1 MLRILSRESALPVSL
16 ERVRAFLRIETESE
30 NDLLGSL
37 ILSAVEEVETLT
49 GLLLTKCMCE
59 MTYEEI
65 PSVEFGLVEKT
76 SKEVSIRIPHVP
88 FLKME
93 SIQSGERKIL
103 NYRLKVSSQ
112 DVAICDVV
120 APSHE
125 VLTLTYQAG
134 FEDVPEALKMAVLE
148 IVAFRYEHR
157 GEGTL
162 FVPGIESFLRPYR
175 TLHL

>member
-1 MLRILSRESALPVSL
+1 MLRILSRESVLPVSL

-30 NDLLGSL
+30 NDLLERL
-37 ILSAVEEVETLT
+37 ILSAIEEVETLT
-49 GLLLTKCMCE
+49 GLLLTKCVCV
-59 MTYEEI
+59 MTYEEV
-65 PSVEFGLVEKT
+65 SADQNGLVEKI

-103 NYRLKVSSQ
+103 DYRLKVSSQ

-120 APSHE
+120 IPSHE
-125 VLTLTYQAG
+125 VLTLTYHAG
-134 FEDVPEALKMAVLE
+134 FENVPEVLKMAVLE

-157 GEGTL
+157 GEGNL
-162 FVPGIESFLRPYR
+162 SAPGIESFLRPYR